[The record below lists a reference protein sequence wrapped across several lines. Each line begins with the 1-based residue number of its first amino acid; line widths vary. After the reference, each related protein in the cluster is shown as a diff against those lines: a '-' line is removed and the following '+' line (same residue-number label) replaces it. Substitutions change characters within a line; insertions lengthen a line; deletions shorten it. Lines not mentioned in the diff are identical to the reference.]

1 MIALASL
8 RAVGRPI
15 VDFALPPRCPGCGTI
30 VDGDARFCMGCWSGI
45 DFLGPPICV
54 QCALPLPVHEGA
66 EMHCAACLARPPSFD
81 RTYAAAAYGD
91 LTRRIALK
99 LKYGTRPAT
108 ALTIAKLMARNVVG
122 GPDALLVPVPL
133 HRWRIWRRGYN
144 QSALVAT
151 ALGKQAGVPVAL
163 AGLIRTRSTPPLKA
177 MNHGQRR
184 ATVRGA
190 FAVAP
195 GHGFA
200 GRRIMLVDDIYTTGS
215 TADAC
220 AKVLKKAGAASVELH
235 VWARVVRAAHLVL

>member
-1 MIALASL
+1 MSAFSPLQAIA
-8 RAVGRPI
+8 RPVI
-15 VDFALPPRCPGCGTI
+15 GFALPPRCPGCGTI
-30 VDGDARFCMGCWSGI
+30 VDGDARFCMTCWSGI

-54 QCALPLPVHEGA
+54 QCALPLPMIEA
-66 EMHCAACLARPPSFD
+66 DEMRCAACLAKPPSFD

-99 LKYGTRPAT
+99 LKYGTRPAI
-108 ALTIAKLMARNVVG
+108 ALTIANLMARNVVAG
-122 GPDALLVPVPL
+122 GDALLVPVPL

-144 QSALVAT
+144 QSALVAS
-151 ALGKQAGVPVAL
+151 ALGRRTDVPVAL
-163 AGLIRTRSTPPLKA
+163 QGLTRTRGTPPLKA
-177 MNHGQRR
+177 MNSAQRR
-184 ATVRGA
+184 DTVRGA

-220 AKVLKKAGAASVELH
+220 AKVLKKAGAQSVELH
-235 VWARVVRAAHLVL
+235 VWARVVRPSHLAR